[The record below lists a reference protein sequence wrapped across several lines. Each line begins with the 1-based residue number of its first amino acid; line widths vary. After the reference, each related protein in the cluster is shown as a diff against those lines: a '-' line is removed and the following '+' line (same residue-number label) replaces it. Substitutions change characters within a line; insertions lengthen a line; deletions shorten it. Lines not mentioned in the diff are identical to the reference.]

1 MITHNR
7 YDVPRDTWRRWKKV
21 ERAIFNKV
29 YFAIKNKALRG
40 LYFARAFDSVKV
52 SRKDWAVT
60 AYNIAWVAAEEARDF
75 RKRR

>member
-1 MITHNR
+1 MITYNV

-29 YFAIKNKALRG
+29 FFAIRNKALRG
-40 LYFARAFDSVKV
+40 LYFPDPILKLEIKQ
-52 SRKDWAVT
+52 KDWAV
-60 AYNIAWVAAEEARDF
+60 AAFNIAWVAAEEARDF